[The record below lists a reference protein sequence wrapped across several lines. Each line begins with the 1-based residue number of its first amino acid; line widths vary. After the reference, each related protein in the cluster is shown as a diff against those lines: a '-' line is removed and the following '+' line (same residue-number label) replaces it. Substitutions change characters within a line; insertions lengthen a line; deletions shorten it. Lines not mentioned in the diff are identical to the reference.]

1 MKTTVAIKGAE
12 FHAFHGY
19 YEEERKT
26 GNTFIIDAEVELKT
40 FDSNDDNIGDTVNYE
55 KLFKICD
62 SEMGKTQKLLE
73 TVVFN
78 IITRFKAEFSNV
90 TGGKVKMEKL
100 GPQLGGKV
108 AKAVVEMEF

>member
-1 MKTTVAIKGAE
+1 MKTKVAIKGAE
-12 FHAFHGY
+12 FHAYHGY
-19 YEEERKT
+19 YTEERKT

-40 FDSNDDNIGDTVNYE
+40 FDSNDDNINDTVNYE
-55 KLFKICD
+55 KLFKICQ
-62 SEMGKTQKLLE
+62 SEMGNTQKLLE

-78 IITRFKAEFSNV
+78 IITRFKNDFSNV

-108 AKAVVEMEF
+108 GKAVVEMEF